1 MVVID
6 NYILKDS
13 IEDVINRLRG
23 VLTNGKLSDI
33 KDGASDIRVTCPF
46 HDGGHEKTASC
57 FVRKEDGVFNCFAC
71 GTKGSFLKF
80 VAGCFDSSED
90 YAKNWLISNF
100 NCEIIKNKIQLADPI
115 VLGKNKTKTNKL
127 DPSIL
132 NSYLTWHP
140 YLGQR
145 KLSKEICEKFNVK
158 YDPKYRQVIF
168 PAYDI
173 HGNLVMMPKRSI
185 DSKIFYL
192 DKDQEKPVYCLN
204 YIMKEN
210 IKQAIIT
217 EGPFDCLTC
226 WEYGMPAVA
235 TLGRISDYQI
245 EQLNKSCL
253 TIIYAMFDN
262 DAAGRAFN
270 KVLKSKLNSR
280 ILVVDVQIPNNK
292 KDINEL
298 TKQEFQKALEN
309 AKNSE
314 IKLY

>member
-1 MVVID
+1 
-6 NYILKDS
+6 
-13 IEDVINRLRG
+13 
-23 VLTNGKLSDI
+23 
-33 KDGASDIRVTCPF
+33 
-46 HDGGHEKTASC
+46 
-57 FVRKEDGVFNCFAC
+57 
-71 GTKGSFLKF
+71 
-80 VAGCFDSSED
+80 
-90 YAKNWLISNF
+90 
-100 NCEIIKNKIQLADPI
+100 
-115 VLGKNKTKTNKL
+115 
-127 DPSIL
+127 
-132 NSYLTWHP
+132 
-140 YLGQR
+140 
-145 KLSKEICEKFNVK
+145 
-158 YDPKYRQVIF
+158 
-168 PAYDI
+168 
-173 HGNLVMMPKRSI
+173 MMPKRSI

-235 TLGRISDYQI
+235 TLGRISDDQI